1 MVNRV
6 LVSAAVAVGAFISVV
21 VLLTRLGGG
30 QSVVESD
37 PWRVLYQGDVACVAL
52 CAVVAV
58 VVSVLMGHSVAFFVG
73 GAGLVALGV
82 VAAVGTSADWAS
94 YVSAVAAGLLI
105 AATGSLAVQED
116 SGKLLQSWLFAGALV
131 GAWLARPL
139 EQYRSSVTY
148 SGAYTSTGTP
158 SDWPL
163 VVGVVVALVLFAA
176 ARFTGP
182 PHSRLLDENGRSATQ
197 PSALGPTLT
206 LGIGVPVVALLSW
219 WWFIATLASG
229 DGIEGGTWAYGI
241 VLLPVVIVGVWWLP
255 HRNGLVLVAM
265 LATLTTAAGL
275 PKWQGSWPML
285 LVFVLLIAGG
295 LVSGRRWTH
304 PMIAMG
310 VLLAC
315 TLMTAID
322 ESPWSTAG
330 IVAAF
335 IVPVAGAHVVAA
347 CLPTTAPVSTIA
359 VAGPATLFPVAGI
372 TVAYSFSSSS
382 GSSGFDG
389 YQPTT
394 TEVILAVVTVAA
406 CGMAVAFLTRR
417 RPPSDLDENGL
428 LA

>member
-6 LVSAAVAVGAFISVV
+6 LVSAAVAGGAFISVV

-30 QSVVESD
+30 HSVFGSD

-105 AATGSLAVQED
+105 AATGSLTVQED

-139 EQYRSSVTY
+139 EQYRSSATY

-176 ARFTGP
+176 ARFTRP
-182 PHSRLLDENGRSATQ
+182 PHSRLPDENGRSATQ
-197 PSALGPTLT
+197 RSPLGPTLT

-295 LVSGRRWTH
+295 LVSGRQWAH
-304 PMIAMG
+304 PMVAMG
-310 VLLAC
+310 VLFAC
-315 TLMTAID
+315 TLLTAVD
-322 ESPWSTAG
+322 ESSWNAAG

-347 CLPTTAPVSTIA
+347 CLPTTAPISTIA
-359 VAGPATLFPVAGI
+359 VAGPATLFPVVGI
-372 TVAYSFSSSS
+372 TVAYSFSNSTS
-382 GSSGFDG
+382 SSGFDG
-389 YQPTT
+389 YQSTT
-394 TEVILAVVTVAA
+394 TEVILAAVTVAA
-406 CGMAVAFLTRR
+406 CGIALALLTRR
-417 RPPSDLDENGL
+417 RPPSDLDENGR

>member
-30 QSVVESD
+30 ESVFESD

-58 VVSVLMGHSVAFFVG
+58 VVSVLMDRSLVFFVG
-73 GAGLVALGV
+73 GAGLVALGA
-82 VAAVGTSADWAS
+82 VAAVGTSANWAS
-94 YVSAVAAGLLI
+94 YAGAVAAGLLI
-105 AATGSLAVQED
+105 AATGSLAVQGD
-116 SGKLLQSWLFAGALV
+116 SRELLQSWLFAGALV

-158 SDWPL
+158 PDWPL
-163 VVGVVVALVLFAA
+163 VGGVVAALVLFAA
-176 ARFTGP
+176 AWFTAL
-182 PHSRLLDENGRSATQ
+182 PHSRFPDENGRSATQ
-197 PSALGPTLT
+197 RSALGPSFM

-229 DGIEGGTWAYGI
+229 DGIEGGTWAYGM

-255 HRNGLVLVAM
+255 HRNGLVLLAM
-265 LATLTTAAGL
+265 LATLTAAAGL

-322 ESPWSTAG
+322 ESPWNTAG

-335 IVPVAGAHVVAA
+335 IVPVAGAHAVAA

-382 GSSGFDG
+382 GSSGFDS

-394 TEVILAVVTVAA
+394 TQVILAVVTVAA

>member
-30 QSVVESD
+30 QSVFESD
-37 PWRVLYQGDVACVAL
+37 PWRVLYQGDVACLAL

-58 VVSVLMGHSVAFFVG
+58 VVSVLMGRSLVFFVG
-73 GAGLVALGV
+73 GAGLVALGA
-82 VAAVGTSADWAS
+82 VAAVGTSANWAS
-94 YVSAVAAGLLI
+94 YLSAVATGLLI

-116 SGKLLQSWLFAGALV
+116 NRELLQTWLFAGALV

-148 SGAYTSTGTP
+148 SGAYTPTGTP
-158 SDWPL
+158 PDWPL
-163 VVGVVVALVLFAA
+163 VVGVVAALVLFAA

-182 PHSRLLDENGRSATQ
+182 PHALFPDDNGRSATQ
-197 PSALGPTLT
+197 RSALGPTLT

-219 WWFIATLASG
+219 WWFIATVGSG
-229 DGIEGGTWAYGI
+229 DDIEGGTWAYGI
-241 VLLPVVIVGVWWLP
+241 ILLPVIIVGVWWLP
-255 HRNGLVLVAM
+255 HRNGLVLLAI
-265 LATLTTAAGL
+265 LATLTAAAGL

-285 LVFVLLIAGG
+285 LVFVILIAGG
-295 LVSGRRWTH
+295 LVTGRRWAH
-304 PMIAMG
+304 PMIAMA
-310 VLLAC
+310 VLLVC

-322 ESPWSTAG
+322 GSPWDAVG

-335 IVPVAGAHVVAA
+335 VVPVAGAHVVAA

-372 TVAYSFSSSS
+372 SFGWVAYGTSSP
-382 GSSGFDG
+382 SGFDSH
-389 YQPTT
+389 QPTT
-394 TEVILAVVTVAA
+394 TEVMLAAVTVAA
-406 CGMAVAFLTRR
+406 CGIALACLTRR
-417 RPPSDLDENGL
+417 RPPSDVDENGMF
-428 LA
+428 A